1 MCVCVCARA
10 CVHVRISHCVCAC
23 MCVCV
28 RTRVCVHVC
37 VSMHPCA
44 FVHSCLDTFVSFLLR
59 YAIVYEKGYQD
70 TDLVTS
76 GVTAKLKG
84 VAYTDLNSDPAIGER
99 IWDMADYHIPP
110 QVRTAW
116 HVEVMLAV
124 NWIQE
129 TYYRT

>member
-1 MCVCVCARA
+1 MRVCTCVYHIVCVCVHA
-10 CVHVRISHCVCAC
+10 
-23 MCVCV
+23 CVCV
-28 RTRVCVHVC
+28 SARVCVC
-37 VSMHPCA
+37 MHAYA
-44 FVHSCLDTFVSFLLR
+44 FAHSCLDTFVSFLLR

-129 TYYRT
+129 TYIRTGRSSS